1 MTHFSFAG
9 QRRALSKSTLRAL
22 RLSRLALVA
31 EGLAR
36 AFWPAFSIICF
47 AFAAALLG
55 GFAALDASAH
65 RIVGLAVIGLIAA
78 ALIWGAWRFRVPTRA
93 AAARRL
99 DAGDPAHPI
108 ATLSDNLA
116 AGRADD
122 ISMLIWIEHQRRAE
136 RAAARLQATAPDLR
150 LARFDRWALRM
161 FAPVMLVAGFISA
174 GDNWSERLETL
185 FVRAADAPGTT
196 VTAAPVTLV
205 EGWAIPPAY
214 TGQGTAYLNKLA
226 QAGTDII
233 LPQGSELIIRVTDLN
248 GVPGLT
254 APGLTG
260 FEGFTNFGGALAEA
274 RGVLNSSGRIEITDG
289 EAALSGWDIEVV
301 PDAPPEISLTD
312 TPGATLAGALEVNF
326 QARDDYG
333 IDTAW
338 AEIVPMGGIVPGRGL
353 DLDPISFALPMP
365 ITGRAL
371 EVADSAIHDLGE
383 HPWAGAWVELTLF
396 AEDGAGQR
404 ATAGPVM
411 LRLPGR
417 RFTHPLAKSLAEQ
430 RRDLALEFEQ
440 GIRVLDVLQAVTR
453 RPEEIFDDN
462 AGAYL
467 GVRTAIRRL
476 ADSVA
481 ADRVSKAA
489 PEVIEY
495 LWLAALSLE
504 DGDLSSA
511 LERLR
516 SAEEALRRALETG
529 TDEDV
534 RQAMD
539 ELRAAMQEYIE
550 EMIRQALERGL
561 EPGDQGDPGD
571 QQMMSQ
577 QDLEEMLEE
586 LQRRAESGLRDAAR
600 DMLSELSRML
610 ESLQAG
616 RQQQQQHGGG
626 QRSLEALQEMIQ
638 RQRDLADRTFDELRK
653 QRRDGER
660 GARGEPKGRG
670 GQGQPGDGDPSQGN
684 GSAPGQQGDPNGLAG
699 EQEALRRALEELARQ
714 LPGGGPGG
722 ANEAIRQALE
732 DAAREMGE
740 ARDDLRNQAPGEAVE
755 DQMEAL
761 DRLNQGAQ
769 ELAEALRNGQGDTA
783 NRGRGRNDGEA
794 RDLEND
800 PFDRP
805 AGAFGAIDGRD
816 TRVPDRSVMDRARQ
830 VLEEL
835 RRRAAQPSRPR
846 IELDYLDRL
855 MDQF

>member
-1 MTHFSFAG
+1 
-9 QRRALSKSTLRAL
+9 
-22 RLSRLALVA
+22 
-31 EGLAR
+31 
-36 AFWPAFSIICF
+36 
-47 AFAAALLG
+47 
-55 GFAALDASAH
+55 
-65 RIVGLAVIGLIAA
+65 
-78 ALIWGAWRFRVPTRA
+78 
-93 AAARRL
+93 
-99 DAGDPAHPI
+99 
-108 ATLSDNLA
+108 
-116 AGRADD
+116 
-122 ISMLIWIEHQRRAE
+122 
-136 RAAARLQATAPDLR
+136 
-150 LARFDRWALRM
+150 
-161 FAPVMLVAGFISA
+161 
-174 GDNWSERLETL
+174 
-185 FVRAADAPGTT
+185 
-196 VTAAPVTLV
+196 
-205 EGWAIPPAY
+205 
-214 TGQGTAYLNKLA
+214 
-226 QAGTDII
+226 
-233 LPQGSELIIRVTDLN
+233 
-248 GVPGLT
+248 VPGLS

-260 FEGFTNFGGALAEA
+260 FEGFTDFGGALAEA
-274 RGVLNSSGRIEITDG
+274 RGVLTDSGRVEITDG
-289 EAALSGWDIEVV
+289 TAVLAGWDITVV
-301 PDAPPEISLTD
+301 ADAPPEISLTEP
-312 TPGATLAGALEVNF
+312 PGSTLAGALEVKF
-326 QARDDYG
+326 EARDDYG

-353 DLDPISFALPMP
+353 DLDPITFALPMP

-371 EVADSAIHDLGE
+371 AVADSAVHDLGE

-404 ATAGPVM
+404 AIAGPVT

-417 RFTHPLAKSLAEQ
+417 HFTHQLAKALVEQ
-430 RRDLALEFEQ
+430 RRDLALDFEL

-467 GVRTAIRRL
+467 GTRTAIRRL
-476 ADSVA
+476 ADGVV
-481 ADRVSKAA
+481 ADRVSRAA

-529 TDEDV
+529 TDEDI
-534 RQAMD
+534 RRAMD
-539 ELRAAMQEYIE
+539 ELRAAMQEYLE

-586 LQRRAESGLRDAAR
+586 LQRRAEAGLRDQAR

-610 ESLQAG
+610 ENLQAG

-653 QRRDGER
+653 MRRQGER
-660 GARGEPKGRG
+660 GTGEPQGRP
-670 GQGQPGDGDPSQGN
+670 GQGQPGGGEQGRGDGSTPGE
-684 GSAPGQQGDPNGLAG
+684 PGQPNGLAS

-714 LPGGGPGG
+714 LPGGSPGG
-722 ANEAIRQALE
+722 DNEAIRQALE

-761 DRLNQGAQ
+761 DRLTEGAQ
-769 ELAEALRNGQGDTA
+769 ALADALRNGQGDTA
-783 NRGRGRNDGEA
+783 NRGRGRREGAA
-794 RDLEND
+794 RDLERD

-816 TRVPDRSVMDRARQ
+816 TRVPDRSVLDRARQ

-846 IELDYLDRL
+846 LELDYLDRL